1 MHFLTRLLV
10 VLAGLLLGPRAV
22 IADELAADT
31 NMIERLTPEQAR
43 KLVAK
48 FQHQSPSLNLDG
60 LTTLDAD
67 TVKALVEFKG
77 QWLSL
82 YGLTTRA

>member
-1 MHFLTRLLV
+1 MHFLTRLLL
-10 VLAGLLLGPRAV
+10 VLACLLLGPLAV
-22 IADELAADT
+22 IADELAAHA
-31 NMIERLTPEQAR
+31 NMIEGLTPEQAR

-67 TVKALVEFKG
+67 TAKALVEFKG